1 MKVVEILRH
10 SEVARVLSWPGAT
23 VLKPHG
29 STKRKW
35 KMNKTSERPRLCWT
49 RHDLVEATGLSYRTI
64 QNLELRGLLVRVLV
78 GVNVACYT
86 DASVRSLFG
95 ANTPPQKAAP

>member
-1 MKVVEILRH
+1 
-10 SEVARVLSWPGAT
+10 
-23 VLKPHG
+23 
-29 STKRKW
+29 
-35 KMNKTSERPRLCWT
+35 MNKTSERPRLCWT

-95 ANTPPQKAAP
+95 ANTAPRKAAP